1 LVALNPKR
9 TKQIKS
15 NSNMVQVH
23 PETRYVTRNN
33 NIAKRKCNSLCLEN
47 GERSERLH
55 CSRRPCA
62 LGPIASLFGGTRRH
76 RCKSSLQNL
85 QLYPH
90 FLPWTAVLPP
100 PSLCLP
106 IPLHLRAHSLYLQ
119 KRNSKQT
126 NKRTN
131 HNAQRPQTSNT
142 HRRLDCVANEFS
154 SLFLR
159 RKKNSSKKH
168 TKKTYGHKTYAC

>member
-1 LVALNPKR
+1 
-9 TKQIKS
+9 
-15 NSNMVQVH
+15 MVQVH

-168 TKKTYGHKTYAC
+168 TKKT